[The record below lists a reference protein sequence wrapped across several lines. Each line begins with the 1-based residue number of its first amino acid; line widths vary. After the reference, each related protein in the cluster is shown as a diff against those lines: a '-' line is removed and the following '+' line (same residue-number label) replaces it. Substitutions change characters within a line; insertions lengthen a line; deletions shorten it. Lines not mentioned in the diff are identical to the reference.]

1 MYCLHVIMLTDI
13 IIKQESLDFGDIS
26 VVANAALSEID
37 EYFRHPVQHVK
48 EPLKWWFA
56 NCALYPNLSQMAL
69 DYLSIPGKFDMVNT
83 ISIIKYFSF
92 SYVDRCRAS
101 VLPRPSTFTF
111 HKESSV
117 AGIHPRLPLSG
128 IMGLP

>member
-1 MYCLHVIMLTDI
+1 MSTDI

-26 VVANAALSEID
+26 IVANAVLSEID
-37 EYFRHPVQHVK
+37 DYLRHPVQNVK
-48 EPLKWWFA
+48 DPLKWWFA
-56 NCALYPNLSQMAL
+56 NRALYPNLSRMGL
-69 DYLSIPGKFDMVNT
+69 DYLSIPGKFVIVNT

-128 IMGLP
+128 IVGSP

>member
-1 MYCLHVIMLTDI
+1 MYFSHVIMSTDI

-26 VVANAALSEID
+26 IVANAVLSEID
-37 EYFRHPVQHVK
+37 DYLRHPVQNVK
-48 EPLKWWFA
+48 DPLKWWFA
-56 NCALYPNLSQMAL
+56 NRALYPNLSRMGL
-69 DYLSIPGKFDMVNT
+69 DYLSIPGKFVIVNT

-128 IMGLP
+128 IVGSP

>member
-1 MYCLHVIMLTDI
+1 
-13 IIKQESLDFGDIS
+13 
-26 VVANAALSEID
+26 
-37 EYFRHPVQHVK
+37 
-48 EPLKWWFA
+48 
-56 NCALYPNLSQMAL
+56 MAL

-92 SYVDRCRAS
+92 SYIDRCRAS

-128 IMGLP
+128 IMGLPLVYMSDLVAAVNAKKRRCVVSDADLVVVDDSE